1 MKRSHDLKEINQS
14 LLSLSTRCYA
24 FIDQIPPGYII
35 TYKDLAQA
43 LGTKGY
49 RAVGRIVGLNPN
61 PPVTPCHRVV
71 CSDGRLGG
79 YSAKGGIA
87 EKIRLLA
94 AEGIAVRNGR
104 VVDFERVRWLL
115 DNF

>member
-1 MKRSHDLKEINQS
+1 MKKGQDLLEINQS

-43 LGTKGY
+43 LGTRGY

-79 YSAKGGIA
+79 YSAKGGIS

-94 AEGIAVRNGR
+94 AEGIMVRDGW
-104 VVDFERVRWLL
+104 VIDFERVRWLW
-115 DNF
+115 DSF